1 LKTSEASEGHPSKSL
16 CYSRAYI
23 GYGLD
28 NTGEREG
35 ISRAV
40 RDITDI

>member
-1 LKTSEASEGHPSKSL
+1 MV
-16 CYSRAYI
+16 YI
-23 GYGLD
+23 GYGID